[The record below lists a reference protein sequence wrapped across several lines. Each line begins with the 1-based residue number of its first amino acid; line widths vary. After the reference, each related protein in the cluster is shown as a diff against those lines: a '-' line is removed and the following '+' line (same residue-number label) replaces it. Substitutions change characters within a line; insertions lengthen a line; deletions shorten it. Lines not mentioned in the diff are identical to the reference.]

1 MIKEFANLI
10 TAIYGLIEK
19 MTYFLTNLN
28 ASIAMTDT
36 QNGKT
41 TASNVLTISTTT
53 VSANPVKSKT
63 VSLLTVYLV
72 WATRSSL
79 TLKMTLTLFTSVAT
93 SRLKTATP
101 SLALDARSAKK
112 AISGMTLT
120 THATIV
126 ISPCVSNA
134 MPNSSEKTSSP
145 NALLA
150 KMELHLLPIS
160 SNKKRNG
167 ESMSVMFQVDR

>member
-1 MIKEFANLI
+1 
-10 TAIYGLIEK
+10 
-19 MTYFLTNLN
+19 
-28 ASIAMTDT
+28 
-36 QNGKT
+36 
-41 TASNVLTISTTT
+41 
-53 VSANPVKSKT
+53 
-63 VSLLTVYLV
+63 
-72 WATRSSL
+72 
-79 TLKMTLTLFTSVAT
+79 MTLTLFTNVAT
-93 SRLKTATP
+93 SRLKTATL

-126 ISPCVSNA
+126 TSRCASNA
-134 MPNSSEKTSSP
+134 MPNSLEKTSSR

-167 ESMSVMFQVDR
+167 ESMFATFQVDRLSTAEFIMFITHPYVLTVVMIQDGTEHIAILVMRLFQIADIATI